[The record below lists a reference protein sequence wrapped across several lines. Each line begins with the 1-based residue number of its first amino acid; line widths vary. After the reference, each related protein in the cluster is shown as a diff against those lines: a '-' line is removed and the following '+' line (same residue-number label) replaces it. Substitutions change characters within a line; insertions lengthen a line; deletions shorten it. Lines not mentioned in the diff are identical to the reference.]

1 MEYTIYYNPKCSK
14 CRYAL
19 QKLEDDKKEYTIVEY
34 LKEPLS
40 EEELKDLLVKLGM
53 RAEELVRKTE
63 AVYKEEFKGKE
74 LSEQEWI
81 DAMVKYPNLIQRPV
95 VKKGNKAVIGRD
107 LENIDKL

>member
-19 QKLEDDKKEYTIVEY
+19 QKLEDDQKEYTIVEY

-40 EEELKDLLVKLGM
+40 
-53 RAEELVRKTE
+53 AEELEVLLGKLGIKAEELIRKTE
-63 AVYKEEFKGKE
+63 AIYNEEFKGKN
-74 LSEQEWI
+74 LSEKEWI
-81 DAMVKYPNLIQRPV
+81 AAMVKYPNLIQRPV
-95 VKKGNKAVIGRD
+95 VVKGDKAVIGRE